1 MRQIVL
7 AILFWAVIVPMSARA
22 ENRVWI
28 IPADKAECIRAHARD
43 YAQHPSNPVV
53 IIVDACPETDTE
65 AALALTTRNTGVTAV
80 GRGDSVLIL
89 SHDELRCLETF
100 VIEPS
105 AGGYVRIPKSLTC
118 E

>member
-1 MRQIVL
+1 MRQIV
-7 AILFWAVIVPMSARA
+7 IGFFFWAVVAPLTALADSK
-22 ENRVWI
+22 VWI
-28 IPADKAECIRAHARD
+28 IPADKAECIRTHASD

-65 AALALTTRNTGVTAV
+65 AALALTTKNTGVTAV

-105 AGGYVRIPKSLTC
+105 AGGYVRIPKSMTC
-118 E
+118 D